1 MKAKK
6 NKQTNK
12 NRLRLREDEVK
23 IIEEYRGLKNA
34 AHERGIN
41 VDDVKH
47 AWLKSDNASLFV
59 KNPNFQLAKQNLFVE
74 RLIIELDK
82 HSPNYKE
89 IKRTKSK
96 DGHLMVLDPADIHIG
111 KLCSRLEVGKDCQR
125 I

>member
-59 KNPNFQLAKQNLFVE
+59 KNP
-74 RLIIELDK
+74 
-82 HSPNYKE
+82 
-89 IKRTKSK
+89 
-96 DGHLMVLDPADIHIG
+96 
-111 KLCSRLEVGKDCQR
+111 
-125 I
+125 